1 MVALAAE
8 FLYVG
13 GLSRARHS
21 RLRIRLRRRIR
32 RRMAR
37 MQVYLPDA
45 MYKQVKAQN
54 LPVSE
59 LLQRA
64 IEAELRR
71 QELAKETD
79 RYLAELIA
87 EVGEPSAKERA
98 RIQAAVRRV
107 TRAHARKA
115 G

>member
-1 MVALAAE
+1 
-8 FLYVG
+8 
-13 GLSRARHS
+13 
-21 RLRIRLRRRIR
+21 
-32 RRMAR
+32 

-45 MYKQVKAQN
+45 TYKLVKAKG

-64 IEAELRR
+64 VEAELRR
-71 QELAKETD
+71 QELLEETD

-87 EVGEPSAKERA
+87 EVGEPSPKERA

-107 TRAHARKA
+107 TRPRARKA

>member
-1 MVALAAE
+1 
-8 FLYVG
+8 
-13 GLSRARHS
+13 
-21 RLRIRLRRRIR
+21 
-32 RRMAR
+32 

-45 MYKQVKAQN
+45 MYKLVKAKG

-64 IEAELRR
+64 VEAELRR
-71 QELAKETD
+71 QELLEETD

-87 EVGEPSAKERA
+87 EVGEPSPKERA

-107 TRAHARKA
+107 TRPHARKA

>member
-1 MVALAAE
+1 
-8 FLYVG
+8 
-13 GLSRARHS
+13 
-21 RLRIRLRRRIR
+21 
-32 RRMAR
+32 

-45 MYKQVKAQN
+45 TYKLVKAKG

-64 IEAELRR
+64 VEAELRR
-71 QELAKETD
+71 QELLEETD

-87 EVGEPSAKERA
+87 EVGEPSPKERA

-107 TRAHARKA
+107 TRPHARKA

>member
-1 MVALAAE
+1 
-8 FLYVG
+8 
-13 GLSRARHS
+13 
-21 RLRIRLRRRIR
+21 
-32 RRMAR
+32 MAR

-45 MYKQVKAQN
+45 TYKLVKAKG

-64 IEAELRR
+64 VEAELRR
-71 QELAKETD
+71 QELLEETD

-87 EVGEPSAKERA
+87 EVGEPSPKERA

-107 TRAHARKA
+107 TRPHARKA